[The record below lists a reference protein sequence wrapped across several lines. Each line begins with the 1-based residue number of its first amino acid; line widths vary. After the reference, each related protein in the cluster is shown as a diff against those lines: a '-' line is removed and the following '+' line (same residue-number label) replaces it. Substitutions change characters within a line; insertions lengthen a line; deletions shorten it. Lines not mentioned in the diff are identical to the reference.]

1 MIKDDPHVFQGLRR
15 DNHQIRQDSK
25 FLWDAHNIRI
35 TNRDDN
41 TLYAITNERG
51 TLNTHITFKGTYLG
65 HCVLKEYLVVFT
77 KEVTND
83 GKSFDYIYRVHKEG
97 NNYKK
102 VILFRG
108 DLKFNL
114 EYPIKT
120 LGTVENKL
128 IYKVYWIDG
137 FNQPRL
143 IIISKPENNNIIKD
157 DYTDILYK
165 QNDFNFI
172 STLQLKEKIKIKKS
186 YGQGIFSSG
195 VIQYAFTYY
204 NKYAQE
210 SNIFYTSPLQYI
222 SQVDKAGRPDKPVA
236 NTFTIEVT
244 NLDENFDYLRVYS
257 IHRTSLN
264 GTPEVKQLPD
274 IELSS
279 IFKDPQNTDKKAVII
294 DTGTTGEVIDST
306 KLLYVGGR
314 EIKPQCM
321 ESKDNTL
328 FLGNIQLNEDDSK
341 IIEILN
347 EIDKETSI
355 IQNVEIYKREF
366 NIAQR
371 TFYYNEDYSLNNG
384 YFGGFKSNETYRLGV
399 QAQLFNGRWTQPSF
413 IADIVVTDKYPQY
426 TKKSYTESSP
436 SDITQYGAKL
446 NISNSIKQKLKAA
459 GVRKLRTC
467 VVFPSIYDRDI
478 ICQGVLNPTVY
489 NGLYRSKNA
498 PYAQAS
504 WFFRP
509 TKIYKKNEVI
519 VEQNFGGNIETKHN
533 YALGSSTYG
542 HEIQNMELT
551 SGKTIASIKDSQ
563 NYSQNYYVDEN
574 IVTFNSPDIEFDS
587 SIINADIS
595 RAKLKIIGY
604 IQLDSIFGDVTI
616 QTSSPTLG
624 SDSTGFTNPS
634 VGYDNFQE
642 RKNKNNGGLVSYP
655 MYQDAAIKN
664 DYTIYK
670 KDKSNYYI
678 DYGVCAF
685 HRSGSLNNDAARP
698 EDKGTRSAVL
708 KTKAISNLK
717 FFSKLT
723 PINSFTDEKRS
734 TTMDICSTQVFN
746 SDEVTILKLKP
757 GMHLTSTPIEP
768 DAIYEGNIDTVAISK
783 VDYTIN
789 WPLPVDA
796 ITTSREP
803 VRIKYKSSPHIV
815 FRFTNNNNNTQT
827 ILPRHVLA
835 TSPGDNI
842 ALPSWII
849 EGNPADNISEGTKIE
864 TSEKYGGVLSSVGL
878 TITDHNQELLSNID
892 PNELVYCYY
901 NNAFMLGKR
910 EFSQEQNK
918 YIMTKIL
925 KEGESKYYKVTRNTI
940 FHLGKNFTKEDV
952 EALFPDIHYTL
963 IEQEPLDSVYLDT
976 YAYVVIDSN
985 GGINRTNDYTVPTTQ
1000 SKSTKAT
1007 TTNVSITYDQATF
1020 GDLSDEISPYLL
1032 VAELI
1037 NTDVKTKFGGSS
1049 KQALTLNK
1057 WLPAGDPVD
1066 IDDLG
1071 TVDLLYKYGDTWYSR
1086 YDCLKTYPFT
1096 QEDENKIV
1104 EIGSFMCETRVNLEG
1119 RYDNNKGN
1127 LFNTTTTPQNFNK
1140 LNPIY
1145 NQQDNYFQYNILD
1158 DDYYKLNTFENQL
1171 TWTLEKFSGSNID
1184 NWTNITLG
1192 STLDLDGSKG
1202 KITAI
1207 KSWNNVLL
1215 AFQEK
1220 AMSKLE
1226 FNVRTQIPT
1235 SDGVPIE
1242 ISNGQKM
1249 GGSLTINDNTGC
1261 SDERSIVTTPSGIY
1275 YYNKETNGI
1284 YMFDGQINNLSISS
1298 GIEWWV
1304 KKLKN
1309 NSLQMFY
1316 DYQYKDLYFTPD
1328 NEPSLGYSEKVQAV
1342 ISQYDYNGVNAM
1354 FNYGDGFY
1362 SLYPKDKILTLY
1374 ENFKGDYNQIFDNP
1388 IDWSISF
1395 ISNDQPSYTKVFDT
1409 IELDS
1414 DVFKEEECLH
1424 KSPINYIEVSN
1435 EYQKGIT
1442 NDPDIKYKFRIWR
1455 ALIPRN
1461 NGTRQRIRNLWSQI
1475 TIGHKKDKEDYNN
1488 KVLIHN
1494 LNVKYTI

>member
-35 TNRDDN
+35 TNRDDS
-41 TLYAITNERG
+41 TLYAITNEKG
-51 TLNTHITFKGTYLG
+51 TLNTNITFNGSYLG

-77 KEVTND
+77 KEVISEE
-83 GKSFDYIYRVHKEG
+83 KSYDYIYRVYKKG
-97 NNYKK
+97 NTYKK
-102 VILFRG
+102 VILFKG
-108 DLKFNL
+108 NLNFNL
-114 EYPIKT
+114 KYPIKT

-137 FNQPRL
+137 LNQPRL
-143 IIISKPENNNIIKD
+143 IIISKPENNNIILD
-157 DYTDILYK
+157 DYTNELYK
-165 QNDFNFI
+165 ENDFNFI
-172 STLQLKEKIKIKKS
+172 STLQLKEIVKINKS

-222 SQVDKAGRPDKPVA
+222 SQVDRAGRPDKSVA

-244 NLDENFDYLRVYS
+244 NLDKNFDYLRVYS

-264 GTPEVKQLPD
+264 NTPEVRQLPD

-279 IFKDPQNTDKKAVII
+279 IFNDLDNTDKKAIII

-314 EIKPQCM
+314 EIIPQCI

-341 IIEILN
+341 IVEILN
-347 EIDKETSI
+347 NIKAESI
-355 IQNVEIYKREF
+355 QKNVEIYKREF

-413 IADIVVTDKYPQY
+413 IADIIVTDKYPQY
-426 TKKSYTESSP
+426 TKKSYTESLP

-446 NISNSIKQKLKAA
+446 IIEDSIKEELKKV

-509 TKIYKKNEVI
+509 TKIYNKEEVVI
-519 VEQNFGGNIETKHN
+519 EQNFGGNIETKHN

-542 HEIQNMELT
+542 HEIQSMELT
-551 SGKTIASIKDSQ
+551 DGKTIESIENSQ
-563 NYSQNYYVDEN
+563 NYAQNYYVDEN
-574 IVTFNSPDIEFDS
+574 IVTFNSPDIEFDT

-595 RAKLKIIGY
+595 KAKLKIIGY
-604 IQLDSIFGDVTI
+604 IQLDSIFGDVTV

-624 SDSTGFTNPS
+624 NDSTGFTNPS

-642 RKNKNNGGLVSYP
+642 IKNKNNGGLVSQP
-655 MYQDAAIKN
+655 MYQDVAIKN
-664 DYTIYK
+664 DYEIF
-670 KDKSNYYI
+670 KDKTYNYV
-678 DYGVCAF
+678 VCAF
-685 HRSGSLNNDAARP
+685 HRSGSLNNDATRP

-723 PINSFTDEKRS
+723 PIDSFTDKERS
-734 TTMDICSTQVFN
+734 TTMNICSPQIFN
-746 SDEVTILKLKP
+746 SEEETILKLKTGIP
-757 GMHLTSTPIEP
+757 IGGTSIEP
-768 DAIYEGNIDTVAISK
+768 EAIYEGNIDTVAISK
-783 VDYTIN
+783 VDYTVN

-796 ITTSREP
+796 IATSREP

-815 FRFTNNNNNTQT
+815 FRFTNDNNNTQT
-827 ILPRHVLA
+827 ILPRHILA

-842 ALPSWII
+842 KLPSWIV
-849 EGNPADNISEGTKIE
+849 EGNPVDNISEDTKIE
-864 TSEKYGGVLSSVGL
+864 SSEKYGGILSSLGL
-878 TITDHNQELLSNID
+878 TIASDDEETLSNISSSD
-892 PNELVYCYY
+892 LVYCKYDGS
-901 NNAFMLGKR
+901 FMLGKR
-910 EFSQEQNK
+910 EYSQEQNK
-918 YIMTKIL
+918 YIMAKVL

-940 FHLGKNFTKEDV
+940 FYIGKDFTEDQV
-952 EALFPDIHYTL
+952 KLLFPEIKYNI
-963 IEQEPLDSVYLDT
+963 IEQEPLDQLYLDI
-976 YAYVVIDSN
+976 YAYVNIDSN
-985 GGINRTNDYTVPTTQ
+985 GGLTRVKNYTVPETQ
-1000 SKSTKAT
+1000 SKSTKT
-1007 TTNVSITYDQATF
+1007 ITESITIKYDQATF
-1020 GDLSDEISPYLL
+1020 GDENDKISPYLL

-1037 NTDVKTKFGGSS
+1037 NTERTNKFGGTT

-1066 IDDLG
+1066 INDLG
-1071 TVDLLYKYGDTWYSR
+1071 TIDLLYKYGDTWYSR

-1096 QEDENKIV
+1096 QEDENRIV

-1127 LFNTTTTPQNFNK
+1127 LSNITATPQNFNR
-1140 LNPIY
+1140 LNSIY
-1145 NQQDNYFQYNILD
+1145 DQQDNYFQYNILE
-1158 DDYYKLNTFENQL
+1158 DDYYKLNTFENQI

-1220 AMSKLE
+1220 AISKLE

-1235 SDGVPIE
+1235 ADGVPIE

-1261 SDERSIVTTPSGIY
+1261 SSERSIITTPSGIY

-1284 YMFDGQINNLSISS
+1284 YMFDGQINNLSMSL
-1298 GIEWWV
+1298 GMEWWT

-1316 DYQYKDLYFTPD
+1316 DYQYKDIYFTPD
-1328 NEPSLGYSEKVQAV
+1328 NEASLGYSEKVQAF
-1342 ISQYDYNGVNAM
+1342 ISQYDYNGVNTM
-1354 FNYGDGFY
+1354 FNYDDGFF
-1362 SLYPKDKILTLY
+1362 SLYPKNNVLTLY
-1374 ENFKGDYNQIFDNP
+1374 ENFKGEYNQIFDNP
-1388 IDWSISF
+1388 IDWEVSF

-1414 DVFKEEECLH
+1414 DVFKGDQCLH
-1424 KSPINYIEVSN
+1424 KSPINYIEVNN
-1435 EYQKGIT
+1435 EYQKGII
-1442 NDPDIKYKFRIWR
+1442 NDPDIKYKFRVWR

-1475 TIGHKKDKEDYNN
+1475 TIGHKNTEEDINN
-1488 KVLIHN
+1488 KILIHN